1 MLPAGDNH
9 EHVFPTPSPR
19 LIADHSPEVLGVP
32 LAGPA
37 DVASISEHLATCES
51 DGVSSPSVRV
61 IPTALTMLRAL
72 AAARWLTWLWMV
84 GVVAVAATQNAD
96 EIIAADS
103 TGSGTALRHPLIAWV
118 CVAAVLAMCVIGT
131 LTARRAPR
139 RLVSHVFAI
148 VEGMVALA
156 LSAVDGWVFDPG
168 HVFET
173 SQSLAT
179 QYPLIAMATLG
190 LAFGPWTAAAVGSL
204 VGPAELWAAHL
215 NQFGPWSLRH
225 TLSIVATSIFFAA
238 AGALFG
244 WLATLL
250 RRVEGEIADRR
261 AKDEVARVMHDTV
274 LQTLAL
280 VEKRTVL
287 SDPELAEAAR
297 SADRDVRR
305 FLFGATSRDRH
316 TLESR
321 IRSTVERAVANHDVD
336 VTINVLDDGC
346 RASTTAQNALAG
358 AVGEAVTNAIKHAVA
373 SNIVVFAET
382 DDDGEVFATVRDDG
396 MGFDTTR
403 VESGEGLDGSIRA
416 RMSDAGGH
424 AEIISTV
431 GNGTEVKI
439 WTGTQ
444 R

>member
-1 MLPAGDNH
+1 MADGQPHRL
-9 EHVFPTPSPR
+9 FPT
-19 LIADHSPEVLGVP
+19 G
-32 LAGPA
+32 
-37 DVASISEHLATCES
+37 
-51 DGVSSPSVRV
+51 
-61 IPTALTMLRAL
+61 LTMLRAI

-84 GVVAVAATQNAD
+84 GVVAVADLRGVDTPLPDDPSGPDTAFRHP
-96 EIIAADS
+96 IAAW
-103 TGSGTALRHPLIAWV
+103 I
-118 CVAAVLAMCVIGT
+118 CVGAVLVMCVLGT
-131 LTARRAPR
+131 VGIRRAPQ
-139 RLVSHVFAI
+139 RLMGAAFA
-148 VEGMVALA
+148 VAEGALA
-156 LSAVDGWVFDPG
+156 LTLSVLDGWVFDPG

-190 LAFGPWTAAAVGSL
+190 LAFGPWVAAGIGAL
-204 VGPAELWAAHL
+204 VGPAELWAARL
-215 NQFGPWSLRH
+215 NEFSGWSAQN
-225 TLSIVATSIFFAA
+225 TFSIVATSVFFAA

-244 WLATLL
+244 WQSTLL

-280 VEKRTVL
+280 VEKRTIAT
-287 SDPELAEAAR
+287 DPELAEAAR

-305 FLFGATSRDRH
+305 FLFGATSRETH

-321 IRSTVERAVANHDVD
+321 IRSTVERATAHHDVD

-346 RASTTAQNALAG
+346 RASPAAQNALAG

-403 VESGEGLDGSIRA
+403 VDNGEGLDGSIRE
-416 RMSDAGGH
+416 RMLDAGGR
-424 AEIISTV
+424 AEVISTV
-431 GNGTEVKI
+431 GSGTEVRL
-439 WTGTQ
+439 WTGAQ